1 MSLRECSL
9 TSRPE
14 CPAERRASTGGG
26 TGDRAPG
33 SPMATSGR
41 PYPTPRDAPGRI
53 ACSGVVV
60 TPAVKHA
67 GSPPDMT
74 SGIDDPAQV
83 ASRFG
88 GGDDQF
94 ARVPSKSI
102 VACVPWQNGL
112 LDEWPQRHMA
122 IGSGCSITCPSD
134 ATRVTSPETMNGP
147 DEPWGFA
154 DPSGWRCSARYCGT
168 TRVAP
173 AAVGCEAHAPRPTA
187 SCCPAASGGSVG
199 LLRGASARRSR
210 PRQGGR
216 DD

>member
-1 MSLRECSL
+1 MCMVMSLRERSL
-9 TSRPE
+9 TGRPE

-53 ACSGVVV
+53 GCSGAAA
-60 TPAVKHA
+60 TPAVNPA
-67 GSPPDMT
+67 GSPPDTT

-102 VACVPWQNGL
+102 VACVPSQNGL
-112 LDEWPQRHMA
+112 FGEGRQRPKA
-122 IGSGCSITCPSD
+122 L
-134 ATRVTSPETMNGP
+134 
-147 DEPWGFA
+147 
-154 DPSGWRCSARYCGT
+154 GT
-168 TRVAP
+168 
-173 AAVGCEAHAPRPTA
+173 G
-187 SCCPAASGGSVG
+187 
-199 LLRGASARRSR
+199 
-210 PRQGGR
+210 
-216 DD
+216 